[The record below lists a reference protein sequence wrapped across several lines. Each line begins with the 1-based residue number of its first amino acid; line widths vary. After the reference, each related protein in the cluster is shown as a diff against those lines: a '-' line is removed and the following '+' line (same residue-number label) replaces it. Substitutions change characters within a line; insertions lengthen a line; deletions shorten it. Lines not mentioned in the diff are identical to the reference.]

1 MKERMQKAIDF
12 LRENGFVKRFGGM
25 QKDITF
31 SHYIASYMY
40 ENLESDYALESFKR
54 EALRMGKDEDEKR
67 FLQWIYDRL
76 KYNYRE
82 DENTD
87 FMCKFR
93 EIINKK

>member
-31 SHYIASYMY
+31 SYYIASYMY
-40 ENLESDYALESFKR
+40 ENLESDYALEMFK
-54 EALRMGKDEDEKR
+54 EKALKMGEDEDEKR

-82 DENTD
+82 DEDAN
-87 FMCKFR
+87 FMSIFR